1 MKIFLLALT
10 MLLSVCLK
18 AQNHEIDLS
27 YRVGISTNSITSPE
41 LVGATHYDY
50 RRIGAMNDQGVI
62 LMYKY
67 KLFKKLNL
75 FVSTGIEFSKSKLL
89 LPLFGYRETSR
100 LLDNVEINTN
110 RIGYRIIGLTKRFN
124 LIEDKLS
131 LDIAC
136 NVVKRIY
143 STDNDNY
150 NSDYRFNTTDWIKY
164 KYNIDLF
171 MQDDNF
177 AIRLNTDFGVNL
189 NFKVTE
195 NLKLN
200 FGANFSRNYETF
212 YNYTYSVNYYQG
224 GSETPTEEWNY
235 GGLRD
240 GANSMFRATDD
251 YLYLR
256 TGLTFSF

>member
-1 MKIFLLALT
+1 MVFS
-10 MLLSVCLK
+10 LSLN

-27 YRVGISTNSITSPE
+27 YRVGIPTNSITTPE

-50 RRIGAMNDQGVI
+50 RQMRAVNDQGVI

-75 FVSTGIEFSKSKLL
+75 FVSTGIEFSKSKLH
-89 LPLFGYRETSR
+89 LPLFGYRRPPR

-131 LDIAC
+131 LDISC
-136 NVVKRIY
+136 DVVKRIY
-143 STDNDNY
+143 STENDNY
-150 NSDYRFNTTDWIKY
+150 SSDYQFNTTDWIEY
-164 KYNIDLF
+164 KYDIDLF
-171 MQDDNF
+171 MDADNF
-177 AIRLNTDFGVNL
+177 FIRLNTDFGANL
-189 NFKVTE
+189 NFQIKE

-200 FGANFSRNYETF
+200 FGANFSRNYKTF

-224 GSETPTEEWNY
+224 DSEIPTERRSF
-235 GGLRD
+235 GGIF
-240 GANSMFRATDD
+240 GGSNPYKIITDD
-251 YLYLR
+251 YLYLK
-256 TGLTFSF
+256 TGLIYSF